1 MRVAAPGG
9 VTKTSTRSPG
19 ASSPPTAPAGWTGTA
34 TARSPS
40 GTASPLA
47 AAAPERDG
55 RSIRASSGSPEASG
69 QAT

>member
-1 MRVAAPGG
+1 MAAAG

-19 ASSPPTAPAGWTGTA
+19 LSSPPTAPAGWTGTA

-40 GTASPLA
+40 GTGSPPA
-47 AAAPERDG
+47 AVAPERSA
-55 RSIRASSGSPEASG
+55 RSIRASTGSPEASG